1 VKSLPVLPRTVTV
14 FSLIVAVACL
24 ANGAWHEAAG
34 WAIAAA
40 VWSVPQHWLK
50 IGMKPPPEPAVSP
63 EQRAA
68 EIEHLSHVLTMYRH
82 ALTHA
87 APGTEPM
94 RDSEID
100 RDFLIGV
107 TAATD
112 PPSSAHIVRDLASI
126 MAMSPKEPVPA

>member
-1 VKSLPVLPRTVTV
+1 MKSLPVMPRTVTV
-14 FSLIVAVACL
+14 FALIVAVACL
-24 ANGAWHEAAG
+24 ANGAWHEGVG

-40 VWSVPQHWLK
+40 MWSVPQHWLK
-50 IGMKPPPEPAVSP
+50 IGMTPPPEPAVSP

-68 EIEHLSHVLTMYRH
+68 EIEHLGHVLTMYRH

-94 RDSEID
+94 HDSEISS
-100 RDFLIGV
+100 DFLIEV
-107 TAATD
+107 TRPN
-112 PPSSAHIVRDLASI
+112 PPSNAHIVRDLASI